1 MPTRLQR
8 EGMAPLRRTL
18 TKYYQR
24 RTNPPAKPR
33 TSRTIMSTP
42 LAQRL
47 AEYAVSLS
55 YDQLDA
61 KTVHEVKRRLLD
73 SLACCLGAYEADA
86 AACARRVATRVRGEP
101 GATFLGGAAP
111 TSPELAAFVNGVLIR
126 YLDYN
131 DTYLSKEPAHPSDN
145 FSVALAA
152 AEVAGRSGCDLI
164 AAAVLGYEIQCRLCD
179 AQSIRARGW
188 DHVTYGAFSTAAL
201 SAKLLGLDV
210 ERATHA
216 LNLAGTP
223 NVALRQTRAG
233 ELSMWKGCA
242 FANAA
247 RNGLFAA
254 LLAAEGMTGPSPI
267 FEGEMGFERQ
277 VSGPLDL
284 PAWGGRDGAEFMI
297 HQTSIKY
304 WPAEYHSQ
312 SAIQAALEIR
322 PQPANLADVA
332 AIDIHTFDAAV
343 DIIGKDPEKWRPQTR
358 ETADHS
364 LPYCTAV
371 ALVDGEVGL
380 RQFAPERFTDPE
392 LIALVAKVKV
402 HRDAALSRRYPA
414 GIPNRVVVRQHDG
427 VEFTSEVEFPRGHAR
442 NPMTDAEVEE
452 KFRRLAAG
460 RVNEETQDR
469 IISLIWNLDSLDRIG
484 DLLTLFPPANSG
496 EN

>member
-1 MPTRLQR
+1 
-8 EGMAPLRRTL
+8 
-18 TKYYQR
+18 
-24 RTNPPAKPR
+24 
-33 TSRTIMSTP
+33 MSSP
-42 LAQRL
+42 LAERI
-47 AEYAVSLS
+47 ADYAVSLS

-61 KTVHEVKRRLLD
+61 ETVHEVKRRLLD
-73 SLACCLGAYEADA
+73 SLACALGAYEAAA
-86 AACARRVATRVRGEP
+86 AACARRVAARVRGEP
-101 GATFLGGAAP
+101 GATLLGGAGP
-111 TSPELAAFVNGVLIR
+111 TSPELAAFVDGVLIR

-145 FSVALAA
+145 FAAALAA
-152 AEVAGRSGCDLI
+152 AEFAGRSGRDLI
-164 AAAVLGYEIQCRLCD
+164 AAAVVGYEIQCRLCD
-179 AQSIRARGW
+179 AASIRARGW

-201 SAKLLGLDV
+201 SAKLLGLGV
-210 ERATHA
+210 ERTTHA

-254 LLAAEGMTGPSPI
+254 LLAAEGMTGPAPI
-267 FEGEMGFERQ
+267 FEGEMGFEKQ

-297 HQTSIKY
+297 HKASIKY

-322 PQPANLADVA
+322 PQLANLDDIA

-343 DIIGKDPEKWRPQTR
+343 DIIGKDTEKWRPRTR

-380 RQFAPERFTDPE
+380 AQFAPQRFSDPD
-392 LIALVAKVKV
+392 LVALVAKVKV
-402 HRDAALSRRYPA
+402 HRDAHLSRRYPV

-427 VEFTSEVEFPRGHAR
+427 VEFSAEVEFPRGHAR
-442 NPMTDAEVEE
+442 NPMSDDEVEA
-452 KFRRLAAG
+452 KFRRLAEG
-460 RVNEETQDR
+460 RIVQQVQDR
-469 IISLIWNLDSLDRIG
+469 IIEAVWKLDKLERIG
-484 DLLTLFPPANSG
+484 DLLALFPPAATGDN
-496 EN
+496 